1 MISHPWV
8 YWIID
13 GIDMGFW
20 SHQRI
25 HGWSMFWWW
34 THWTH
39 MKLVGG
45 LEHFLFS
52 IYWEYNPKW
61 LIFFQRGWNHQPG
74 KLCFFC
80 HKMSCSRR
88 RLRRLPLQRTWCQRG
103 CGPISGV
110 YGESTV
116 SWTPDDPTPYFVEA
130 VWVKHWDRWS
140 YHLQFVDTLSVE
152 CVACMSAFSI
162 I

>member
-1 MISHPWV
+1 MESTWDLDPIKESMGDPCF
-8 YWIID
+8 D
-13 GIDMGFW
+13 GEPTEPTW
-20 SHQRI
+20 N
-25 HGWSMFWWW
+25 W
-34 THWTH
+34 
-39 MKLVGG
+39 LVIWNI
-45 LEHFLFS
+45 FYFS
-52 IYWEYNPKW
+52 IHWEYNPKW

-116 SWTPDDPTPYFVEA
+116 CWTPDDPTPYFVVA
-130 VWVKHWDRWS
+130 SRVKHWDRWS
-140 YHLQFVDTLSVE
+140 YHLQFVDTLSLE
-152 CVACMSAFSI
+152 CVACISAFNI
-162 I
+162 IQSLIAW